1 MIFLYTA
8 PLILIVLLYLRRRAL
23 FYAST
28 ARRSIFLF
36 LFSLNLFS
44 FAFGSCQMSK
54 YAGNIRQTGRI
65 KHFLASAGEGGI
77 YPEVSSLDISFFIN
91 LIGIAGLSLLIC
103 CFLIRKNALIY
114 DWLSALCSFCLM
126 FFLFVVTDKG
136 VDHIYQKRLEA
147 EIAEFQLVINSKVQ
161 NETQRSLLREKL
173 HSELPRFTLSFRNS
187 EPGISRLK
195 KQREEISL
203 WNPRFNK

>member
-8 PLILIVLLYLRRRAL
+8 PLILIVLLYLRRRTL
-23 FYAST
+23 FYAT
-28 ARRSIFLF
+28 TTRRSIFLF

-44 FAFGSCQMSK
+44 FGFGACRISK
-54 YAGNIRQTGRI
+54 YASNIRQTGRI
-65 KHFLASAGEGGI
+65 KHFLASAGEGGV

-136 VDHIYQKRLEA
+136 VDHIYQKRLDA

-195 KQREEISL
+195 KLREEIRL